1 MPRRARERRL
11 VAAFDSTHEALACEG
26 ACHAAGVEGRIIP
39 TPVSIRA
46 DCGLAWSMPP
56 DAREDFERV
65 AEGRFA
71 CAGLYEL
78 EL

>member
-1 MPRRARERRL
+1 MMARIRTRRF
-11 VAAFDSTHEALACEG
+11 VASFDSTHEALAAEA
-26 ACHAAGVEGRIIP
+26 ACHEMGVGGRIIP

-56 DAREDFERV
+56 EEKDHFEDVSR
-65 AEGRFA
+65 GRFTYF
-71 CAGLYEL
+71 GPFDL